1 MYYTRL
7 YPDNGFTFLS
17 QVIVINSKRKVSNI
31 PPPAIT
37 IFARK
42 QKTGWRSQDPEQV
55 TTQDILGYHCK
66 DFPGNQQKCIQENT
80 FNFSEVIKDAFLWY
94 DGNEVIPL
102 MEPKLWTTHFTSMKF
117 GRGYTLRF
125 QWNASAGYDQL
136 YLHLSRSFKYNI
148 FIHDHEYFLVSENPL
163 TMPTRLVTF
172 DPNQTFSHYERLL
185 VTEHQLIDNCEPEPG
200 YSFQTCVQKVNIIPV
215 KQNHNLALYATV

>member
-1 MYYTRL
+1 M
-7 YPDNGFTFLS
+7 
-17 QVIVINSKRKVSNI
+17 IVINSKRKVSNI

-125 QWNASAGYDQL
+125 DWNSSASYDQVF
-136 YLHLSRSFKYNI
+136 LHLNRSLDYTI
-148 FIHDHEYFLVSENPL
+148 FIHDHEYFWASENYL
-163 TMPTRLVTF
+163 AMTSLFVTI
-172 DPNQTFSHYERLL
+172 DPSQTTSHYDQMV
-185 VTEHQLIDNCEPEPG
+185 VTEHQLLENCEPHSG
-200 YSFQTCVQKVNIIPV
+200 YSFRQKY
-215 KQNHNLALYATV
+215 NLPFP

>member
-1 MYYTRL
+1 M
-7 YPDNGFTFLS
+7 
-17 QVIVINSKRKVSNI
+17 IVINSKRKVSSI
-31 PPPAIT
+31 PPLAIT

-55 TTQDILGYHCK
+55 TTLDILRYHLGYLQVTTQDILGHHCK
-66 DFPGNQQKCIQENT
+66 DFPGNQKKCIQENT
-80 FNFSEVIKDAFLWY
+80 FNFNEVIKDAFLWY

-148 FIHDHEYFLVSENPL
+148 FIHVN
-163 TMPTRLVTF
+163 V
-172 DPNQTFSHYERLL
+172 NRLL
-185 VTEHQLIDNCEPEPG
+185 
-200 YSFQTCVQKVNIIPV
+200 
-215 KQNHNLALYATV
+215 

>member
-1 MYYTRL
+1 MHSARGLYLPANKRQDGEAKTRTRSPPRISWDTTAKISL
-7 YPDNGFTFLS
+7 ATNRSAFRRTLLTSAKWLKMLFFGTMETKSSLWWNLS
-17 QVIVINSKRKVSNI
+17 Y
-31 PPPAIT
+31 
-37 IFARK
+37 
-42 QKTGWRSQDPEQV
+42 G
-55 TTQDILGYHCK
+55 
-66 DFPGNQQKCIQENT
+66 
-80 FNFSEVIKDAFLWY
+80 
-94 DGNEVIPL
+94 PL
-102 MEPKLWTTHFTSMKF
+102 TNTSMKF

-215 KQNHNLALYATV
+215 KQNSKISSLCHTAV